1 MVQINPLR
9 ITRSFSSIPRNR
21 TILAQ
26 LPPSEQQILI
36 MSIVIGIIISAT
48 IIVVVYVC
56 ASYASRRE
64 KRIPE
69 AERGTVYWTMKPGA
83 FLIEGYLCVIT
94 IIVSVAYFLVPHFF
108 TPNLAVPVVAAV
120 LIGLIIIVIIS
131 YRLGRRLREQTQETR
146 KGFPTEREVPT
157 TCSTCGKAL
166 NRDEKFCSNC
176 GVAVGEK

>member
-9 ITRSFSSIPRNR
+9 ITRSFSSIPRSLK
-21 TILAQ
+21 ILAQ
-26 LPPSEQQILI
+26 LPLSDQQILI

-64 KRIPE
+64 KRTPE

-83 FLIEGYLCVIT
+83 ALIEGYICVIT

-108 TPNLAVPVVAAV
+108 TPNLAVPVIAAV
-120 LIGLIIIVIIS
+120 LIGVIIIVIIS
-131 YRLGRRLREQTQETR
+131 YRIGRRLREQAQEPHE
-146 KGFPTEREVPT
+146 GFPIEREAPT

-166 NRDEKFCSNC
+166 DRDEKFCGNC
-176 GVAVGEK
+176 GAAIG